1 MMETDAEK
9 RIRFNL
15 ALFGIALNHFR
26 VIDNAYFNYKDYG
39 YMGDS
44 KEAVWIER
52 QSALDEVLDCA
63 TEVKDTILMLNKE
76 LSEAGLPVR
85 VDYLKHANSIEKAL
99 SAAAFKY
106 TPPKGA

>member
-44 KEAVWIER
+44 KEAVWLER
-52 QSALDEVLDCA
+52 QSALEEVLDCA
-63 TEVKDTILMLNKE
+63 REVKDTILTINKE

-85 VDYLKHANSIEKAL
+85 VDYLKHANAIDRAL
-99 SAAAFKY
+99 NNDAFKI
-106 TPPKGA
+106 TPPEGA